1 MGKKNCVG
9 SVLPQAEAERPPRAR
24 GTWSGVGRRG
34 AKLPTPLCLR
44 SSASSSYSYLVLASV
59 PGSVSPGAPAAVFV
73 SPSSPGSPCSFSA
86 SEWAAPPCPDPE
98 VAQPPVPGLS
108 SGPPPGPQPHPAPSF
123 LCLRA
128 PYAVHP
134 PRSLGPLPP
143 VAGTHG
149 QHRTV
154 GPSLGKAHIL
164 PSDPYG
170 FSVASRF
177 W

>member
-1 MGKKNCVG
+1 MCGDEKKCVG

-34 AKLPTPLCLR
+34 TELPTPLCLR
-44 SSASSSYSYLVLASV
+44 SSASSSYLYLALVSV

-108 SGPPPGPQPHPAPSF
+108 SGPPPQPHPAPSF
-123 LCLRA
+123 LCLQA
-128 PYAVHP
+128 PDAVHSP
-134 PRSLGPLPP
+134 SSLGPLPP

-154 GPSLGKAHIL
+154 CPSLDKANIL
-164 PSDPYG
+164 PADPYRT
-170 FSVASRF
+170 SAASRF
-177 W
+177 

>member
-1 MGKKNCVG
+1 MLKKKCVG
-9 SVLPQAEAERPPRAR
+9 FALPQAEAERPPRAR

-34 AKLPTPLCLR
+34 AELPTPLCLR
-44 SSASSSYSYLVLASV
+44 SSASSSYLYLALVSV

-98 VAQPPVPGLS
+98 VAQPPVPDLS
-108 SGPPPGPQPHPAPSF
+108 SGPPPQPHPAPSF
-123 LCLRA
+123 LCVRA

-134 PRSLGPLPP
+134 PCSLGPLPP

-149 QHRTV
+149 QHRTLC
-154 GPSLGKAHIL
+154 PSLGKAHIL
-164 PSDPYG
+164 PADPYRT
-170 FSVASRF
+170 SAASRF
-177 W
+177 